1 MRLVLL
7 PLGEIICTDLLDDV
21 FNQVVIHLSKCFKFN
36 FVYLSSI
43 SSPFLDKFGGG
54 FCQPHLVST
63 SKSMLIQKFTYIV
76 NLCGPETELALRF
89 GVDTLVIGVPLVAVG
104 STLIVV
110 LVVVLV
116 TTVVWSLVGSLVD
129 FN

>member
-1 MRLVLL
+1 MYLGVGANIFIVLVKIVSLLQITYSHMRLVLL

-63 SKSMLIQKFTYIV
+63 SKSMLIQKFMYIV

-104 STLIVV
+104 
-110 LVVVLV
+110 
-116 TTVVWSLVGSLVD
+116 
-129 FN
+129 